1 MDNNQ
6 VKWYKSLIVKVNWI
20 IILILIIFI
29 SLLGWSINKLASE
42 EISNQVKEVNLESAK
57 SLKTNVNNFLDNTED
72 IINLTASFL
81 DHHLD
86 NEEEILELLQQVKKE
101 YSIFKY
107 IYFADS
113 SGRMIIHPDVNLSS
127 DYKPQNRN
135 WYKKAVKNRELIWT
149 DSYLD
154 ANDRYLMITVA
165 LPIKNNDG
173 KILGVLAGDILLNQ
187 LSSSVASKKI
197 GETGYAYIAN
207 QKGEIIAHP
216 TFELVENKYN
226 VNNVINYKKIYNAQ
240 VGSLNYTANNEEK
253 LASFVFLE
261 RLNSIIFSQM
271 NTREAFSVRNKLE
284 TLIFEISL
292 GILFILIITIYF
304 INKRYLLKP
313 IQQLINNVIK
323 VAERHFDV
331 KINNRRDDE
340 IGKLAQNFN
349 YMTEE
354 ISAAYQQLEAYNQ
367 EITAL
372 NDNLEYQAYHDPLT
386 KLANR
391 RKFMEKL
398 DAVLTKE
405 KVGTI
410 ILLDFDNFKEIN
422 DTFGHTYG
430 DSLLKEFSQLL
441 HNSFSDNT
449 FAARYGGDEFLL
461 LLEGI
466 NSNYEIKE
474 YIHKLE
480 ALVTRPFLIE
490 ESEFYLNFSLG
501 ISRFPDD
508 SKDSYELITMADTAM
523 YQAKESYN
531 RDYLFYQPE
540 MFNKIKRKQ
549 EIRKILREALKN
561 NGFYLKYQPQ
571 INSKT
576 GSIESLEALIRLNE
590 HDISPA
596 EFIPVAEE
604 SGLIIEISRWVTEKA
619 IKDLAVLNNEKNE
632 SVKIS
637 INFSVQQLNDID
649 YLNFIEEKIIENNI
663 KADNLEIEITESL
676 LIHQEQKAVN
686 YLSQLR
692 DLGIKLALDDFGT
705 GYSSLNYLTY
715 ISFSKVK
722 LDKILIE
729 EFLEYKNFKTI
740 DSLISLFHSMG
751 LPVIAEGVETEKQ
764 LAKLKNADCDYIQGY
779 IFSKPLIFSKI
790 VDLLN
795 KA

>member
-1 MDNNQ
+1 MNNNQ

-42 EISNQVKEVNLESAK
+42 EISSQVKEVNLESAK
-57 SLKTNVNNFLDNTED
+57 SLKTNVNNFLDNTEN

-86 NEEEILELLQQVKKE
+86 NDEEILELLKQVKKE
-101 YSIFKY
+101 YTIFKY
-107 IYFADS
+107 IYYADS
-113 SGRMIIHPDVNLSS
+113 SGKMIIHPDVNLGS

-173 KILGVLAGDILLNQ
+173 KILGVLAGDILLDQ
-187 LSSSVASKKI
+187 LSSTVASKKI
-197 GETGYAYIAN
+197 GQTGYTYMAN
-207 QKGEIIAHP
+207 QSGEIIAHP
-216 TFELVENKYN
+216 NFELVENKYN
-226 VNNVINYKKIYNAQ
+226 VNNIINYNRIYNAQ
-240 VGSLNYTANNEEK
+240 AGSLNYTFNNEHK
-253 LASFVFLE
+253 LASFVFLK

-271 NTREAFSVRNKLE
+271 NTKEAFSVRNKLE
-284 TLIFEISL
+284 MLIFEISL
-292 GILFILIITIYF
+292 GILFILIITVYL

-313 IQQLINNVIK
+313 IQQLVNNVIK
-323 VAERHFDV
+323 VAEGHFDV
-331 KINNRRDDE
+331 KIINRRDDE

-354 ISAAYQQLEAYNQ
+354 ISAAYQQLEAHNQ

-386 KLANR
+386 RLANR

-398 DAVLTKE
+398 NSVLADE

-422 DTFGHTYG
+422 DTFGHIYG
-430 DSLLKEFSQLL
+430 DNLLKEFSQLL
-441 HNSFSDNT
+441 HDSFSENV

-466 NSNYEIKE
+466 NSNYEIRE
-474 YIHKLE
+474 YIYKLE
-480 ALVTRPFLIE
+480 ALVTKPFLIE
-490 ESEFYLNFSLG
+490 ESEFYLDFSLG

-531 RDYLFYQPE
+531 QDYLFYQPE

-549 EIRKILREALKN
+549 EIRKILREALN
-561 NGFYLKYQPQ
+561 NNAFNLKYQPQ
-571 INSKT
+571 INSQT
-576 GSIESLEALIRLNE
+576 GSVESLEALIRLKE

-604 SGLIIEISRWVTEKA
+604 SGLIIEISRWVTERA

-686 YLSQLR
+686 YLTQLR

-751 LPVIAEGVETEKQ
+751 LPVVAEGVETEKQ
-764 LAKLKNADCDYIQGY
+764 LAKLKTANCDYIQGY

-790 VDLLN
+790 IDLIN
-795 KA
+795 